1 MSPWG
6 RWERPAGFAALP
18 GRGGCDCHSRSATRR
33 LVSFSQV
40 SQERISGG
48 GVGSSSWSYKVW
60 VFMPFSFLGMGPPVE
75 GASLQP
81 LREAQGHSQP
91 RAQAVFLASGSPLA
105 IPLSVNK

>member
-18 GRGGCDCHSRSATRR
+18 GRGGCDCHRRSAAGR
-33 LVSFSQV
+33 LMSF

-48 GVGSSSWSYKVW
+48 GVGRSSWSYKVW

-91 RAQAVFLASGSPLA
+91 RAQAVFFASGSLLG

>member
-18 GRGGCDCHSRSATRR
+18 GSGGCDCHSRSAARR

-48 GVGSSSWSYKVW
+48 GVGSSGWSYKVW
-60 VFMPFSFLGMGPPVE
+60 VFMPFSFLDMGPPVE

-81 LREAQGHSQP
+81 LIEEQRQP
-91 RAQAVFLASGSPLA
+91 ASSPGCV
-105 IPLSVNK
+105 LSVWFPFRHPPFCE